1 MAPVII
7 HPGLKSWDSN
17 SRIGGAIDLTFVSV
31 PLLCVAFNSLN
42 RLHSSDKEVL
52 ADLIECAK
60 ERYGEQGTSRVTVH
74 LSSSVRA
81 LLHYTLL

>member
-7 HPGLKSWDSN
+7 HPGVKSWYSN
-17 SRIGGAIDLTFVSV
+17 GRIGGAINLTFVST

-74 LSSSVRA
+74 LSSAVRA
-81 LLHYTLL
+81 SLQYALL